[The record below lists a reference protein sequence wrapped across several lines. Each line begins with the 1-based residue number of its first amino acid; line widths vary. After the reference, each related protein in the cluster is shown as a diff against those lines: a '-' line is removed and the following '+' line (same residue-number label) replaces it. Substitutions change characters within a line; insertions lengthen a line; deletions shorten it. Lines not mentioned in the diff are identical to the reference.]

1 MSQCGRIDATG
12 GRCEG
17 VRPHVNQAL
26 ARVPT
31 SSWSDAL
38 LIEAC
43 RAGDEGAWTA
53 LVNKYRPLMLS
64 IPRRYGASA
73 EDAADVLQS
82 VCIELLRALPRLRD
96 AGSVRAWI
104 ATVASH
110 EACRWKRQQQRMR
123 VREAVEN
130 VDDLADTSGATPAA
144 AIDGQQLVASIQAA
158 VGQLPQR
165 QQLLVRMLFFH
176 DPPLQYEAIAS
187 RLGLATGSVAY
198 IRARCLKRLRG
209 ILSDQARPARS
220 AVVMASTTH
229 ESQVVTLPPS

>member
-1 MSQCGRIDATG
+1 MSHCGEMIEATG
-12 GRCEG
+12 SRSEG
-17 VRPHVNQAL
+17 VRSNVNQVL

-43 RAGDEGAWTA
+43 RAGDEWAWTA

-73 EDAADVLQS
+73 EDAADVFQS
-82 VCIELLRALPRLRD
+82 VCLELFRALPRLRKAD
-96 AGSVRAWI
+96 SVRSWLM
-104 ATVASH
+104 TVASH
-110 EACRWKRQQQRMR
+110 EAYRWKRQQQKKRF
-123 VREAVEN
+123 REAIED
-130 VDDLADTSGATPAA
+130 VDDLVDRSGAPPSAS
-144 AIDGQQLVASIQAA
+144 IDGQKLAASIRSA

-176 DPPLQYEAIAS
+176 DPPLEYEAVAS
-187 RLGLATGSVAY
+187 RLGLATGSVAF

-209 ILSDQARPARS
+209 ILSDPA
-220 AVVMASTTH
+220 
-229 ESQVVTLPPS
+229 LPGAIRR

>member
-1 MSQCGRIDATG
+1 MSQCEVIEATG
-12 GRCEG
+12 GRCQG

-53 LVNKYRPLMLS
+53 LVYKYRPLMLS

-73 EDAADVLQS
+73 EDAADVFQS
-82 VCIELLRALPRLRD
+82 VCIELFRALPRLRN

-110 EACRWKRQQQRMR
+110 EACRWKRQQQRVR
-123 VREAVEN
+123 VREAIEN
-130 VDDLADTSGATPAA
+130 VDELADRSAATPSA
-144 AIDGQQLVASIQAA
+144 AIDGQQLAASIRAA

-176 DPPLQYEAIAS
+176 EPPLEYGAIAS

-209 ILSDQARPARS
+209 ILADQGPPAG
-220 AVVMASTTH
+220 
-229 ESQVVTLPPS
+229 SQRW